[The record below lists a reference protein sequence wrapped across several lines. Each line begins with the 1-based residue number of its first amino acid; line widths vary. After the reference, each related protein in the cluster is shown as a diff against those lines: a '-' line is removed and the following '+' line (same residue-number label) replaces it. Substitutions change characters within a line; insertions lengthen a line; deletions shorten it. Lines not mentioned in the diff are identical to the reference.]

1 MAAMP
6 PTVSL
11 IALAAG
17 RSTRFGRPKQMEP
30 VGPNGETILD
40 LTLRDAFGA
49 GCEEAI
55 VVTNADLAG
64 RFEEFSRTDPRVRVR
79 IQEEALGT
87 AHATMI
93 GMEGMRGTAV
103 VVNGD
108 DLYGTSALHAAVA
121 HAREGATDESALV
134 AFDLGATLSPNGPV
148 NRAVCTVLDGYLADL
163 HEAMGLNADAWTAI
177 RDLRGGIFKA
187 EAPVSMNLWVFRP
200 AFTRILLEAWS
211 KRDPLDRAEFG
222 LPDPVRDAIGRGHR
236 FRVLR
241 TRAPW
246 FGLTYPEDARLIR
259 DHLRPRDVS

>member
-6 PTVSL
+6 RTVSL

-17 RSTRFGRPKQMEP
+17 RSTRFGRPKQLEH

-49 GCEEAI
+49 GCDAAV
-55 VVTNADLAG
+55 VVTNAALAG
-64 RFEEFSRTDPRVRVR
+64 TFEERSRTDPRVRVR

-87 AHATMI
+87 AHAAMI
-93 GMEGMRGTAV
+93 GMEGRRGTSV

-108 DLYGTSALHAAVA
+108 DLYGASALHAAVA
-121 HAREGATDESALV
+121 HAREGAADESALV
-134 AFDLGATLSPNGPV
+134 AYDLGGTLSPNGPV
-148 NRAVCTVLDGYLADL
+148 NRAICTVLDGYLVDL
-163 HEAMGLNADAWTAI
+163 HEAKGLKADARTTI

-200 AFTRILLEAWS
+200 AFTKLLLEAWS
-211 KRDPLDRAEFG
+211 SRDPRDPVEFS
-222 LPDPVRDAIGRGHR
+222 LPDVVRDAIGRGHR

-241 TRAPW
+241 TSAPW
-246 FGLTYPEDARLIR
+246 FGLTFPEDAPHVR